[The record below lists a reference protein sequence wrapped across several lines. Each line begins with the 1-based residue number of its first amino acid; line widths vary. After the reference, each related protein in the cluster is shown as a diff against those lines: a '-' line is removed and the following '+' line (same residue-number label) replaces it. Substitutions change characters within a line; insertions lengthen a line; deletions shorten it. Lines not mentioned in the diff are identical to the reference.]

1 MLKKRIFANA
11 VAADVHAGMGDTAL
25 MEKYDLNAKQLER
38 VLRRMVDAGLI
49 DHMQLYER
57 TRLSDSLITR
67 LFLDRWR
74 ASRELD

>member
-1 MLKKRIFANA
+1 MPTRKINAKA
-11 VAADVHAGMGDTAL
+11 VAKDVHAGMGDTAL
-25 MEKYDLNAKQLER
+25 MEKYDLGAKQLEQ

-67 LFLDRWR
+67 IFLDRWR

>member
-1 MLKKRIFANA
+1 MSKKIHAKS

-25 MEKYDLNAKQLER
+25 MVKYDLSAKQLEQ

-67 LFLDRWR
+67 IFLERWR
-74 ASRELD
+74 ASRELG